1 MKMNKKKVLTAS
13 LAVSLVAIL
22 SFGTIAWFNATS
34 EEVTNKFM
42 IADSDGNNVPDFS
55 VELFETQDGAEVTG
69 QEYIDILPN
78 AALDKNPTVRNTG
91 DYDMYTRVVVTLSD
105 AKAWI
110 DASFKYDIV
119 NSQSG
124 ARSQDAILDEM
135 IDRNSNWKRYTDPV
149 YNDTADTL
157 TYVYYYEGAEG
168 GVLEGVKGTTKSE
181 DKTTEPLFTK
191 VTIPYQLQM
200 DDMNYG
206 NDKGFT
212 ITLKAEAVQS
222 ENIIKDTTTI
232 EHSKAYT
239 AFKEANWPELGSYPQ
254 P

>member
-1 MKMNKKKVLTAS
+1 MKLNKKKVLTAS

-55 VELFETQDGAEVTG
+55 VELFETKEGTEVTAK
-69 QEYIDILPN
+69 EYIDILPN
-78 AALDKNPTVRNTG
+78 AALEKDPTVRNTG

-105 AKAWI
+105 AQAWI
-110 DASFKYDIV
+110 DASAKYGIADED
-119 NSQSG
+119 SE
-124 ARSQDAILDEM
+124 ILDKM
-135 IDRNSNWKRYTDPV
+135 IDLNSNWKRYTEPKH
-149 YNDTADTL
+149 NQTENTL
-157 TYVYYYEGAEG
+157 TYVYYYEGAQG
-168 GVLEGVKGTTKSE
+168 GVLEGVKGTEKSE
-181 DKTTEPLFTK
+181 DKKTEPLFTK

-206 NDKGFT
+206 SDKGFT
-212 ITLKAEAVQS
+212 ITVKAEAVQS
-222 ENIIKDTTTI
+222 ENIIKDTTPI